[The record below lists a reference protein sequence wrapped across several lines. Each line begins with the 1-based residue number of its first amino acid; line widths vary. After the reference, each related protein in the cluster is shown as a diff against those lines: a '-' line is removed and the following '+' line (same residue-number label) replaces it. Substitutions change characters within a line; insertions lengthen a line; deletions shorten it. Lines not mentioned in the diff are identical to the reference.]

1 MKTFGRKSFN
11 FRPSGHKDQYYHNDY
26 DNLVLPNIHPI
37 DGPSSSSIV
46 AKWSQWSIGSQWL
59 NYNLVFSNFHFII
72 IIIINCDQVVT
83 WGRSADLRSTDPLWA
98 ENAPCKQFADNQ
110 SQKRQRNLVQ
120 SEKIVL
126 LGDVQIWDK
135 QIAHSFVIC
144 LLQVLTEIKSLHICD
159 SHKICPIKDGS
170 WFLTILR
177 LKIWVQS
184 QWLLSFFWTL

>member
-1 MKTFGRKSFN
+1 M
-11 FRPSGHKDQYYHNDY
+11 
-26 DNLVLPNIHPI
+26 
-37 DGPSSSSIV
+37 
-46 AKWSQWSIGSQWL
+46 
-59 NYNLVFSNFHFII
+59 
-72 IIIINCDQVVT
+72 
-83 WGRSADLRSTDPLWA
+83 RSTDPLWA
-98 ENAPCKQFADNQ
+98 ENAPCKQFAGNQ

-170 WFLTILR
+170 
-177 LKIWVQS
+177 
-184 QWLLSFFWTL
+184 